1 MKLIFPIA
9 ILCLLMMA
17 CGGILPGTNTNTVTT
32 TNTNVSAANTP
43 GSTNTTNANANTANA
58 NASTP
63 KPVDN
68 GPKRISF
75 GKGQTTG
82 SENVMLAPGESKKFV
97 VGVAEGQ
104 FLSIE
109 SSAKEATISMLT
121 KGKTTDV
128 TEEDGLYN
136 ATTTAKGDIVFQITN
151 GTKKPFKSS
160 IRVSIDFQGE

>member
-1 MKLIFPIA
+1 
-9 ILCLLMMA
+9 MA
-17 CGGILPGTNTNTVTT
+17 CGGILPGANTNTQLT
-32 TNTNVSAANTP
+32 TNVITAPANTP
-43 GSTNTTNANANTANA
+43 GTANTSNSNANTANANA

-68 GPKRISF
+68 SPKRISF

-109 SSAKEATISMLT
+109 SSAKEATISILT

-128 TEEDGLYN
+128 SEEDGFYS
-136 ATTTAKGDIVFQITN
+136 ATTTAKGDILFQITN

>member
-9 ILCLLMMA
+9 ILCTLVMA
-17 CGGILPGTNTNTVTT
+17 CGGILPGANTNTSSTTNAAPANAPGT
-32 TNTNVSAANTP
+32 TNTS
-43 GSTNTTNANANTANA
+43 NANANTNTANT

-68 GPKRISF
+68 SPKRISF

-97 VGVAEGQ
+97 IGVAEGQ

-109 SSAKEATISMLT
+109 SSAKEATISILT

-128 TEEDGLYN
+128 SEEDGYYN
-136 ATTTAKGDIVFQITN
+136 ATTTAKGDILFQISN